1 MKMTLVHFELVAHSQ
16 MERNR
21 DRMIQDTF
29 INVLI
34 FQRTYRISVSYT
46 NLQMKIDIILE
57 SVVMKNNQRS
67 ITCTI
72 INREYATIF
81 TRIHSLMGL
90 AYICSWKLS

>member
-34 FQRTYRISVSYT
+34 FQIRFLHEFT
-46 NLQMKIDIILE
+46 NE
-57 SVVMKNNQRS
+57 
-67 ITCTI
+67 
-72 INREYATIF
+72 NRYHT
-81 TRIHSLMGL
+81 
-90 AYICSWKLS
+90 

>member
-34 FQRTYRISVSYT
+34 FQRTNLSNIRFLHEFT
-46 NLQMKIDIILE
+46 NENKFH
-57 SVVMKNNQRS
+57 
-67 ITCTI
+67 T
-72 INREYATIF
+72 
-81 TRIHSLMGL
+81 
-90 AYICSWKLS
+90 

>member
-34 FQRTYRISVSYT
+34 FQRTIRFLHEFT
-46 NLQMKIDIILE
+46 NE
-57 SVVMKNNQRS
+57 
-67 ITCTI
+67 
-72 INREYATIF
+72 NRFHT
-81 TRIHSLMGL
+81 
-90 AYICSWKLS
+90 